1 VALACAPIRVWRHR
15 HDRQLSVEIDNF
27 KPLRSNTLYGFA
39 DVRVVEL
46 HLLIH
51 DLSVH
56 QKAGKRW
63 ANLPAKPLITRE
75 GIVRRDDQGKTA
87 YVPILEFT
95 DKATRNAFSDRVI
108 ATLLEYAP
116 AAFDDQAAA

>member
-1 VALACAPIRVWRHR
+1 MK
-15 HDRQLSVEIDNF
+15 LSVEIENF
-27 KPLRSNTLYGFA
+27 RSLRSNTLYGFV

-51 DLSVH
+51 DLSIH

-75 GIVRRDDQGKTA
+75 GTVRRDDHGKVA

-95 DKATRNAFSDRVI
+95 DRPTRDAFSDRVI
-108 ATLLEYAP
+108 AALLEFAP
-116 AAFDDQAAA
+116 AAFDDEAAA